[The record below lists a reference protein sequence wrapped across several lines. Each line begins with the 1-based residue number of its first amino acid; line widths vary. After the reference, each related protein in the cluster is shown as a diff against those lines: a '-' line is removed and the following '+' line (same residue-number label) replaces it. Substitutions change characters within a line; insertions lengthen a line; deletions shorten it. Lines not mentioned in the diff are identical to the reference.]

1 MRMTLE
7 QFRQLAE
14 TWGGDIDRWPAA
26 SQDAARDMAA
36 GERAGRI
43 LDEQLRLDRLFSL
56 APKMDEGRAGR
67 AGFAVLQRM
76 ADVDRKPRW
85 FRSALRPSS
94 LLPASS
100 LVCSALVGLWL
111 AGALPYRH
119 GPADALSVVSM
130 VFDSS
135 IIFAGGLQ

>member
-1 MRMTLE
+1 MTLE

-26 SQDAARDMAA
+26 ARNAAREVASGEEAA
-36 GERAGRI
+36 RI
-43 LDEQLRLDRLFSL
+43 LEAQIRLDRLFSL
-56 APKMDEGRAGR
+56 APEIDQNRAGR
-67 AGFAVLQRM
+67 AGFAVLQRI
-76 ADVDRKPRW
+76 ANVERKPSW
-85 FRSALRPSS
+85 LGRSLRAAS
-94 LLPASS
+94 LLPATS

-119 GPADALSVVSM
+119 QPPDALSVVSM

-135 IIFAGGLQ
+135 TLSFGGLQ

>member
-1 MRMTLE
+1 MTLE

-26 SQDAARDMAA
+26 AQDSAREMAA
-36 GERAGRI
+36 GEQAGRI

-56 APKMDEGRAGR
+56 APKMEEGRAGR

-76 ADVDRKPRW
+76 AEADRKLRW
-85 FRSALRPSS
+85 FRRGMRPSS
-94 LLPASS
+94 LLPATS

-119 GPADALSVVSM
+119 HPPDALSVVSM

-135 IIFAGGLQ
+135 VLSPGGVQ

>member
-1 MRMTLE
+1 MTLE
-7 QFRQLAE
+7 QFKQLAE

-26 SQDAARDMAA
+26 TQDAAREMAA
-36 GERAGRI
+36 GEQAGRI

-76 ADVDRKPRW
+76 AGADRKLPW
-85 FRSALRPSS
+85 FRRGLRPSS
-94 LLPASS
+94 LLPATS

-119 GPADALSVVSM
+119 EPPDALAVVSM

-135 IIFAGGLQ
+135 TISVGGLQ

>member
-1 MRMTLE
+1 MTLE

-26 SQDAARDMAA
+26 TQDAAREMAT
-36 GERAGRI
+36 GEQAGRI
-43 LDEQLRLDRLFSL
+43 VGEQLRLDRLFSL

-76 ADVDRKPRW
+76 AGADRKLPW
-85 FRSALRPSS
+85 FRRGLRPSS
-94 LLPASS
+94 LLPATS
-100 LVCSALVGLWL
+100 LVCSALVGIWL

-119 GPADALSVVSM
+119 HPPDALSVVSM

-135 IIFAGGLQ
+135 ILSLGGLQ

>member
-1 MRMTLE
+1 MTLE

-14 TWGGDIDRWPAA
+14 TWGGDIDRWPTA
-26 SQDAARDMAA
+26 SQDAAREMAA
-36 GERAGRI
+36 GEQAGRI

-76 ADVDRKPRW
+76 AEADRKLRW
-85 FRSALRPSS
+85 FRRGFRPSS
-94 LLPASS
+94 LLPATS
-100 LVCSALVGLWL
+100 LLCSALAGLWL

-119 GPADALSVVSM
+119 HPPDALSVVSM

-135 IIFAGGLQ
+135 VLSLGGLQ

>member
-1 MRMTLE
+1 MTLE

-26 SQDAARDMAA
+26 TQDAAREMTTS
-36 GERAGRI
+36 EQAGRI
-43 LDEQLRLDRLFSL
+43 LAEQLRLDRLFSL
-56 APKMDEGRAGR
+56 APEIDEGRAGR

-76 ADVDRKPRW
+76 AAADRKLRW
-85 FRSALRPSS
+85 LRRGLRPSS
-94 LLPASS
+94 LLPATS

-111 AGALPYRH
+111 AGALPYRDE
-119 GPADALSVVSM
+119 PPDALSVVSM

-135 IIFAGGLQ
+135 TLSMGGLQ

>member
-1 MRMTLE
+1 MTLE

-26 SQDAARDMAA
+26 AQDSAREMAA
-36 GERAGRI
+36 GEQAGRI

-56 APKMDEGRAGR
+56 APKVDESRAGR

-76 ADVDRKPRW
+76 AEADRKLRW
-85 FRSALRPSS
+85 FRRGMRPSS
-94 LLPASS
+94 LLPATS

-119 GPADALSVVSM
+119 HPPDALSVVSM

-135 IIFAGGLQ
+135 VLSPGGVQ

>member
-1 MRMTLE
+1 MTLE

-14 TWGGDIDRWPAA
+14 TWGGNIDRWPAA
-26 SQDAARDMAA
+26 MQDAARELAADEQAA
-36 GERAGRI
+36 GI

-56 APKMDEGRAGR
+56 APKVDEGRAGR

-76 ADVDRKPRW
+76 ADADRKLPWYR
-85 FRSALRPSS
+85 RGLRPFS
-94 LLPASS
+94 LFPATS

-111 AGALPYRH
+111 AGALPYRQ
-119 GPADALSVVSM
+119 GPPDAEAVVSM

-135 IIFAGGLQ
+135 TLSLGGLQ

>member
-1 MRMTLE
+1 MTLE

-14 TWGGDIDRWPAA
+14 TWGGNIDRWPAA
-26 SQDAARDMAA
+26 MQDAARELAADEQAA
-36 GERAGRI
+36 GI

-56 APKMDEGRAGR
+56 APKVDEGRAGR

-76 ADVDRKPRW
+76 AAADRKLPWYR
-85 FRSALRPSS
+85 RGLRPSS
-94 LLPASS
+94 LFPATS

-111 AGALPYRH
+111 AGSLPYRQ
-119 GPADALSVVSM
+119 GPPDAVAVVSM

-135 IIFAGGLQ
+135 TLSLGGLQ

>member
-1 MRMTLE
+1 MTLE

-14 TWGGDIDRWPAA
+14 TWGGNIDRWPAA
-26 SQDAARDMAA
+26 MQDAAREMAA
-36 GERAGRI
+36 DEQAAGI

-56 APKMDEGRAGR
+56 APKVDEGRAGR

-76 ADVDRKPRW
+76 ADADRKLPWYR
-85 FRSALRPSS
+85 RGLRPSS
-94 LLPASS
+94 LFPATS

-111 AGALPYRH
+111 AGALPYRQ
-119 GPADALSVVSM
+119 GPPDAVAVVSM

-135 IIFAGGLQ
+135 TLSLGGLQ

>member
-14 TWGGDIDRWPAA
+14 TWGGDIDRWPVAT
-26 SQDAARDMAA
+26 QDAAREMARD
-36 GERAGRI
+36 EQVGRI

-56 APKMDEGRAGR
+56 APKLDEGRAGR

-76 ADVDRKPRW
+76 AGADRKLRW
-85 FRSALRPSS
+85 FRRGLRPSS
-94 LLPASS
+94 LLPATS

-119 GPADALSVVSM
+119 QPPDALAVVSM

-135 IIFAGGLQ
+135 TISVGGPQ

>member
-1 MRMTLE
+1 MTLE

-26 SQDAARDMAA
+26 AQDAAREMVA
-36 GERAGRI
+36 GEQAGRI
-43 LDEQLRLDRLFSL
+43 LGEQLRLDHLFSL
-56 APKMDEGRAGR
+56 APKMEEGRAGR

-76 ADVDRKPRW
+76 ADTDRKLPG
-85 FRSALRPSS
+85 FRRRLRPSS
-94 LLPASS
+94 LLPATS

-119 GPADALSVVSM
+119 HPPDALSVVSM

-135 IIFAGGLQ
+135 VLSLGGLQ

>member
-1 MRMTLE
+1 MTLE

-14 TWGGDIDRWPAA
+14 TWGGNIDRWPAA
-26 SQDAARDMAA
+26 MQDVARELAADEQAA
-36 GERAGRI
+36 GI

-56 APKMDEGRAGR
+56 APKVDEGRAGR

-76 ADVDRKPRW
+76 ADADRKLPWYR
-85 FRSALRPSS
+85 RGLRPSS
-94 LLPASS
+94 LFPATS

-111 AGALPYRH
+111 AGSLPYRQ
-119 GPADALSVVSM
+119 GPTDAVAVVSM

-135 IIFAGGLQ
+135 TLSLGGLQ

>member
-1 MRMTLE
+1 MTLE

-26 SQDAARDMAA
+26 SQDAAREIAA
-36 GERAGRI
+36 GEQAGRI

-76 ADVDRKPRW
+76 A
-85 FRSALRPSS
+85 
-94 LLPASS
+94 
-100 LVCSALVGLWL
+100 GLWL

-119 GPADALSVVSM
+119 AVPDALSVVSM

-135 IIFAGGLQ
+135 TISVGGQQ

>member
-1 MRMTLE
+1 MTLE

-26 SQDAARDMAA
+26 AQDAAREIAA
-36 GERAGRI
+36 GEQAGRI
-43 LDEQLRLDRLFSL
+43 LGEQLRLDRLFSL
-56 APKMDEGRAGR
+56 APKVDEGRSGR

-76 ADVDRKPRW
+76 AGADRKPPW
-85 FRSALRPSS
+85 FRRGLRPSS
-94 LLPASS
+94 LLPATS

-119 GPADALSVVSM
+119 EPPDALAVVSM

-135 IIFAGGLQ
+135 TISVGGLQ

>member
-1 MRMTLE
+1 MTLE

-14 TWGGDIDRWPAA
+14 TWGGNIDRWPAA
-26 SQDAARDMAA
+26 TQDAAREMAA
-36 GERAGRI
+36 DEQAAGI

-56 APKMDEGRAGR
+56 APKVDEGRAGR

-76 ADVDRKPRW
+76 ADADRKLPWYR
-85 FRSALRPSS
+85 RGLRPSS
-94 LLPASS
+94 LFPATS

-111 AGALPYRH
+111 AGALPYRQ
-119 GPADALSVVSM
+119 GPPDAVAVVSM

-135 IIFAGGLQ
+135 TLSLGGLQ

>member
-1 MRMTLE
+1 MTLE

-26 SQDAARDMAA
+26 TQDAAREMAA
-36 GERAGRI
+36 GEQAGRI
-43 LDEQLRLDRLFSL
+43 LAEQLRLDRLFSL
-56 APKMDEGRAGR
+56 VPEMDEGRAGR

-76 ADVDRKPRW
+76 AAADRKLPW
-85 FRSALRPSS
+85 FRRGLRPSS
-94 LLPASS
+94 LLPATS

-111 AGALPYRH
+111 AGALPYRNH
-119 GPADALSVVSM
+119 PPDALAVVSM

-135 IIFAGGLQ
+135 ILSLGGLQ